1 MTQPELFALM
11 DKFEAGGL
19 SRLEYE
25 AGGARLVLEK
35 AAQGRDTAT
44 ATASVAPVCVP
55 SAPEQTAPEQARRE
69 DGTCIKAP
77 LVGTFYVASQPGAAP
92 FAAPGAK
99 LKKGEPVCLLEAMK
113 MINQVPAPCDCEVL
127 AVLAKD
133 GELVGF
139 DTPLF
144 RIREL

>member
-11 DKFEAGGL
+11 DKFTAGGL
-19 SRLEYE
+19 TRLEYE

-35 AAQGRDTAT
+35 S
-44 ATASVAPVCVP
+44 ASGQAGPAPVPAAVP
-55 SAPEQTAPEQARRE
+55 AAAAAPEPPAGEEGA
-69 DGTCIKAP
+69 CIKAP
-77 LVGTFYVASQPGAAP
+77 LVGTFYVAPQPGAAP
-92 FAAPGAK
+92 FAAPGAR
-99 LKKGEPVCLLEAMK
+99 LKKGEPVCVLEAMK

>member
-11 DKFEAGGL
+11 DKFTAGGL
-19 SRLEYE
+19 TRLEYE

-35 AAQGRDTAT
+35 SVSGQAVPAA
-44 ATASVAPVCVP
+44 VPAPIPAAVP
-55 SAPEQTAPEQARRE
+55 AAAAAPEPPAGEE
-69 DGTCIKAP
+69 GTCIKAP
-77 LVGTFYVASQPGAAP
+77 LVGTFYVAPQPGAAP
-92 FAAPGAK
+92 FAAPGAR
-99 LKKGEPVCLLEAMK
+99 LKKGEPVCVLEAMK

>member
-11 DKFEAGGL
+11 DKFTAGGL
-19 SRLEYE
+19 TRLEYE

-35 AAQGRDTAT
+35 SASGQAVPAAV
-44 ATASVAPVCVP
+44 SAPVPAAVP
-55 SAPEQTAPEQARRE
+55 AAAAAPEPPAGEE
-69 DGTCIKAP
+69 GTCIKAP
-77 LVGTFYVASQPGAAP
+77 LVGTFYVAPQPGAAP
-92 FAAPGAK
+92 FAAPGAR
-99 LKKGEPVCLLEAMK
+99 LKKGEPVCVLEAMK

-133 GELVGF
+133 GELVGC

-144 RIREL
+144 RFREL

>member
-11 DKFEAGGL
+11 DKFTAGGL
-19 SRLEYE
+19 TRLEYE

-35 AAQGRDTAT
+35 SASGQAVSAA
-44 ATASVAPVCVP
+44 VPAPVPAAVP
-55 SAPEQTAPEQARRE
+55 AAAAAPEPPAGEEGA
-69 DGTCIKAP
+69 CIKAP
-77 LVGTFYVASQPGAAP
+77 LVGTFYVAPQPGAAP
-92 FAAPGAK
+92 FAAPGAR
-99 LKKGEPVCLLEAMK
+99 LKKGEPVCVLEAMK

>member
-11 DKFEAGGL
+11 DKFTAGGL
-19 SRLEYE
+19 TRLEYE
-25 AGGARLVLEK
+25 AGGARLMLEK
-35 AAQGRDTAT
+35 SASGQAVPAA
-44 ATASVAPVCVP
+44 VPAPVPAAVP
-55 SAPEQTAPEQARRE
+55 AVAAAPEPPAGEEGA
-69 DGTCIKAP
+69 CIKAP
-77 LVGTFYVASQPGAAP
+77 LVGTFYVAPQPGAAP
-92 FAAPGAK
+92 FAAPGAR
-99 LKKGEPVCLLEAMK
+99 LKKGEPACVLEAMK

>member
-11 DKFEAGGL
+11 DKFAAGGL
-19 SRLEYE
+19 TRLEYE

-35 AAQGRDTAT
+35 SAPGQA
-44 ATASVAPVCVP
+44 VPAPVPAAVP
-55 SAPEQTAPEQARRE
+55 AAAAAPEPPAGEEGA
-69 DGTCIKAP
+69 CIKAP
-77 LVGTFYVASQPGAAP
+77 LVGTFYVAPQPGAAP
-92 FAAPGAK
+92 FAAPGAR
-99 LKKGEPVCLLEAMK
+99 LKKGEPVCVLEAMK

-139 DTPLF
+139 DAPLF

>member
-11 DKFEAGGL
+11 DKFTAGGL
-19 SRLEYE
+19 TRLEYE

-35 AAQGRDTAT
+35 SASGQAVPAAV
-44 ATASVAPVCVP
+44 SAPVPAAVP
-55 SAPEQTAPEQARRE
+55 AAAAVPEPPAGEE
-69 DGTCIKAP
+69 GTCIKAP
-77 LVGTFYVASQPGAAP
+77 LVGTFYVAPQPGAAP
-92 FAAPGAK
+92 FAAPGAR
-99 LKKGEPVCLLEAMK
+99 LKKGEPVCVLEAMK

>member
-11 DKFEAGGL
+11 DKFTAGGL
-19 SRLEYE
+19 TRLEYE
-25 AGGARLVLEK
+25 AGGTRLVLEK
-35 AAQGRDTAT
+35 S
-44 ATASVAPVCVP
+44 ASGQVVP
-55 SAPEQTAPEQARRE
+55 SAVPAPVPAAVSAAAAAPEPPAGE
-69 DGTCIKAP
+69 EGACIKAP
-77 LVGTFYVASQPGAAP
+77 LVGTFYVAPQPGAAP
-92 FAAPGAK
+92 FAAPGTR
-99 LKKGEPVCLLEAMK
+99 LKKGEPVCVLEAMK

>member
-11 DKFEAGGL
+11 DKFTAGGL
-19 SRLEYE
+19 TRLEYE

-35 AAQGRDTAT
+35 SASGQAVPAA
-44 ATASVAPVCVP
+44 VPAPVPAAVP
-55 SAPEQTAPEQARRE
+55 AAAAAPEPPAGEE
-69 DGTCIKAP
+69 GTCIKAP
-77 LVGTFYVASQPGAAP
+77 LVGTFYVAPQPGAAP
-92 FAAPGAK
+92 FAAPGAR
-99 LKKGEPVCLLEAMK
+99 LKKGEPVCVLEAMK

>member
-11 DKFEAGGL
+11 DKFTAGGL
-19 SRLEYE
+19 TRLEYE

-35 AAQGRDTAT
+35 SASGQAVPAAV
-44 ATASVAPVCVP
+44 SAPVPAAVP
-55 SAPEQTAPEQARRE
+55 AAAAAPEPPAGEE
-69 DGTCIKAP
+69 GTCIKAP
-77 LVGTFYVASQPGAAP
+77 LVGTFYVAPQPGAAP
-92 FAAPGAK
+92 FAAPGAR
-99 LKKGEPVCLLEAMK
+99 LKKGEPVCVLEAMK

>member
-11 DKFEAGGL
+11 DKFTAGGL
-19 SRLEYE
+19 TRLEYE

-35 AAQGRDTAT
+35 SASGQAVSAA
-44 ATASVAPVCVP
+44 VPAPVPAAVP
-55 SAPEQTAPEQARRE
+55 AVAAAPESPAGEEGA
-69 DGTCIKAP
+69 CIKAP
-77 LVGTFYVASQPGAAP
+77 LVGTFYVAPQPGAAP
-92 FAAPGAK
+92 FAAPGTR
-99 LKKGEPVCLLEAMK
+99 LKKGEPVCVLEAMK

>member
-11 DKFEAGGL
+11 DKFTAGGL
-19 SRLEYE
+19 TRLEYE

-35 AAQGRDTAT
+35 SASGQAVPAAVP
-44 ATASVAPVCVP
+44 ASVPTVAA
-55 SAPEQTAPEQARRE
+55 APESPAGEEGA
-69 DGTCIKAP
+69 CIKAP
-77 LVGTFYVASQPGAAP
+77 LVGTFYVAPQPGAAP
-92 FAAPGAK
+92 FAAPGAR
-99 LKKGEPVCLLEAMK
+99 LKKGEPVCVLEAMK

>member
-11 DKFEAGGL
+11 DKFTAGGL
-19 SRLEYE
+19 TRLEYE

-35 AAQGRDTAT
+35 SASGQAVPAAVPAT
-44 ATASVAPVCVP
+44 VP
-55 SAPEQTAPEQARRE
+55 AAVPAAAAAPEPPAGEE
-69 DGTCIKAP
+69 GTCIKAP
-77 LVGTFYVASQPGAAP
+77 LVGTFYVAPQPGAAP
-92 FAAPGAK
+92 FAAPGAR
-99 LKKGEPVCLLEAMK
+99 LKKGEPVCVLEAMK

>member
-11 DKFEAGGL
+11 DKFTAGGL
-19 SRLEYE
+19 TRLEYE

-35 AAQGRDTAT
+35 S
-44 ATASVAPVCVP
+44 ASGQAVSAPVPAAVP
-55 SAPEQTAPEQARRE
+55 TAAAAPESPAGEEGA
-69 DGTCIKAP
+69 CIKAP
-77 LVGTFYVASQPGAAP
+77 LVGTFYVAPQPGAAP
-92 FAAPGAK
+92 FAAPGAR
-99 LKKGEPVCLLEAMK
+99 LKKGEPVCVLEAMK

>member
-11 DKFEAGGL
+11 DKFTAGGL
-19 SRLEYE
+19 TCLEYE

-35 AAQGRDTAT
+35 SASGQAVPAAVPA
-44 ATASVAPVCVP
+44 AVPVAAA
-55 SAPEQTAPEQARRE
+55 APEPPAGEEGA
-69 DGTCIKAP
+69 CIKAP
-77 LVGTFYVASQPGAAP
+77 LVGTFYVAPQPGAAP
-92 FAAPGAK
+92 FAAPGAR
-99 LKKGEPVCLLEAMK
+99 LKKGEPVCVLEAMK

>member
-11 DKFEAGGL
+11 DKFTAGGL
-19 SRLEYE
+19 TRLEYE

-35 AAQGRDTAT
+35 SASGQAVSAA
-44 ATASVAPVCVP
+44 VP
-55 SAPEQTAPEQARRE
+55 AVVPAAAAAPEPPAGEEGA
-69 DGTCIKAP
+69 CIKAP
-77 LVGTFYVASQPGAAP
+77 LVGTFYVAPQPGAAP
-92 FAAPGAK
+92 FAAPGTR
-99 LKKGEPVCLLEAMK
+99 LKKGEPVCVLEAMK

>member
-11 DKFEAGGL
+11 DRFEAGSL
-19 SRLEYE
+19 ARLEYE

-35 AAQGRDTAT
+35 AGP
-44 ATASVAPVCVP
+44 APVATP
-55 SAPEQTAPEQARRE
+55 APAAAAAIAAPPAQVQETPAE
-69 DGTCIKAP
+69 ENAPCIKAP
-77 LVGTFYVASQPGAAP
+77 LVGTFYVAPQPGAAP
-92 FAAPGAK
+92 FVTPGARR
-99 LKKGEPVCLLEAMK
+99 KKGEPVCLLEAMK
-113 MINQVPAPCDCEVL
+113 MINQVTAPCDCEVL
-127 AVLAKD
+127 AVLAED

>member
-11 DKFEAGGL
+11 DRFEAGSL
-19 SRLEYE
+19 ARLEYE

-35 AAQGRDTAT
+35 AGL
-44 ATASVAPVCVP
+44 APVAGPGPAVAVA
-55 SAPEQTAPEQARRE
+55 SAPAVRAQDTQTEESAP
-69 DGTCIKAP
+69 CIKAP
-77 LVGTFYVASQPGAAP
+77 LVGTFYVAPQPGAAP
-92 FAAPGAK
+92 FAVPGAR
-99 LKKGEPVCLLEAMK
+99 LKKGDPVCLLEAMK
-113 MINQVPAPCDCEVL
+113 MINQVTAPCDCEVL
-127 AVLAKD
+127 AVLAQD

>member
-11 DKFEAGGL
+11 DKFTAGGL
-19 SRLEYE
+19 TRLEYE

-35 AAQGRDTAT
+35 SASGQAVPAA
-44 ATASVAPVCVP
+44 VPAPIPAAVP
-55 SAPEQTAPEQARRE
+55 AAAAAPEPPAGEE
-69 DGTCIKAP
+69 GTCIKAP
-77 LVGTFYVASQPGAAP
+77 LVGTFYVAPQPGAAP
-92 FAAPGAK
+92 FAAPGAR
-99 LKKGEPVCLLEAMK
+99 LKKGEPVCVLEAMK

>member
-11 DKFEAGGL
+11 DKFTAGGL
-19 SRLEYE
+19 TRLEYE

-35 AAQGRDTAT
+35 SASGQAVPAAVPTAVP
-44 ATASVAPVCVP
+44 AASA
-55 SAPEQTAPEQARRE
+55 APEPPAGEEGA
-69 DGTCIKAP
+69 CIKAP
-77 LVGTFYVASQPGAAP
+77 VVGTFYVAPQPGEAP
-92 FAAPGAK
+92 FAAPGAR
-99 LKKGEPVCLLEAMK
+99 LKKGEPVCVLEAMK

>member
-11 DKFEAGGL
+11 DKFTAGGL
-19 SRLEYE
+19 TRLEYE

-35 AAQGRDTAT
+35 SASGQAVPDAVPVTVPAA
-44 ATASVAPVCVP
+44 VP
-55 SAPEQTAPEQARRE
+55 AAAAAPEPPAGEE
-69 DGTCIKAP
+69 GTCIKAP
-77 LVGTFYVASQPGAAP
+77 LVGTFYVAPQPGAAP
-92 FAAPGAK
+92 FAAPGVR
-99 LKKGEPVCLLEAMK
+99 LKKGEPVCVLEAMK

>member
-11 DKFEAGGL
+11 DKFTAGGL
-19 SRLEYE
+19 TRLEYE

-35 AAQGRDTAT
+35 SASGQAVPAA
-44 ATASVAPVCVP
+44 VPAPVPAAVP
-55 SAPEQTAPEQARRE
+55 AAAAAPEPPAGEE
-69 DGTCIKAP
+69 GTCINAP
-77 LVGTFYVASQPGAAP
+77 LVGTFYVAPQPGAAP
-92 FAAPGAK
+92 FAAPGTR
-99 LKKGEPVCLLEAMK
+99 LKKGEPVCVLEAMK